1 MNGKRWLNEEPLI
14 TSPEWASGI
23 QVKKLISMTID
34 TIYLVK
40 IKVNFTLFDLAPI
53 WCTKYL

>member
-23 QVKKLISMTID
+23 QVKKLISMTTD
-34 TIYLVK
+34 TIYILG
-40 IKVNFTLFDLAPI
+40 
-53 WCTKYL
+53 

>member
-23 QVKKLISMTID
+23 QVKKI
-34 TIYLVK
+34 
-40 IKVNFTLFDLAPI
+40 N
-53 WCTKYL
+53 KYDN